1 MAYFL
6 IILRIIQKMIYN
18 FNICSFERKISD
30 DTMTWD
36 SEFDYYCNFEFHCK
50 DEEKFKKIIGELYDG
65 NSSNLKA
72 YIENDGTISDCCFM
86 CHRGNGDVSCESLC
100 KASIIGG
107 SLDGIK
113 ILVEN
118 ESSLVNSGDSEHHI
132 LSLAITHEQNEI
144 TQYLLNHGAS
154 PNSRG
159 FRCKTPLYY
168 ALVNTDV
175 KLVEQLIDLGANSTF
190 HVTFGRSRM
199 NILDSCLDRMTTC
212 DGEKYDNYLK
222 ISKLLVKAGCV
233 ATDKETNKEDALTIK
248 QNW

>member
-1 MAYFL
+1 
-6 IILRIIQKMIYN
+6 
-18 FNICSFERKISD
+18 
-30 DTMTWD
+30 
-36 SEFDYYCNFEFHCK
+36 
-50 DEEKFKKIIGELYDG
+50 
-65 NSSNLKA
+65 
-72 YIENDGTISDCCFM
+72 M